1 LYPLPDLIMSQELT
15 EEVQQRYRKLLEE
28 AANPNEWAWA
38 WRSEYNR
45 GGFKA
50 VDFLMEEV
58 VNSGKCIGCAAC
70 LTICPVDVFDYQDE
84 KPKDSRNNACVFC
97 ELCVDVC
104 PVLRPTDQDLPRQIE
119 LQEPI
124 SDEGFGP
131 YAYGVLARTT
141 REFILDKAQDGGI
154 CSALGIHGM
163 QTGTIK
169 GMVVGNED
177 PDNPQMGYARL
188 ATTPEEVLISARSR
202 YTYQPNTL
210 TLVEAMKKNISPLAV
225 VGVPCQVDG
234 VRQQQFSS
242 IRLDVAEWYR
252 ENIGLVIGLFCSEA
266 FTEQGIDWLAEDLQ
280 VAKRDIANINI
291 KGRLEIKLRDGRE
304 ETRSLKA
311 FGKFARPACLY
322 CMDYAADNADIGLGG
337 IGLDGWTFTV
347 IRSTAGHRA
356 WQALLEAG
364 WVETKELDEEPK
376 SKEILARLSRYKRN
390 RPLPALMPTHLEREA
405 IGNLDPKHYYRGW
418 EEGNSVKDWR
428 PLPPPPPKKKKAK
441 PKSGDSAQ

>member
-1 LYPLPDLIMSQELT
+1 MSQDLT
-15 EEVQQRYRKLLEE
+15 KEVQERYHRLLDEG
-28 AANPNEWAWA
+28 ADPNEWAYA

-58 VNSGKCIGCAAC
+58 VNPGKCIGCAAC
-70 LTICPVDVFDYQDE
+70 LTICPVDVFDYENE
-84 KPKDSRNNACVFC
+84 KPVDVRNSACVYC
-97 ELCVDVC
+97 ELCVDAC
-104 PVLRPTDQDLPRQIE
+104 PVLRPTDQDLAQQIGLRQ
-119 LQEPI
+119 PVM
-124 SDEGFGP
+124 DDGFGP

-141 REFILDKAQDGGI
+141 KDYILEAGQDGGI
-154 CSALGIHGM
+154 CSALGVHGM
-163 QTGTIK
+163 QTGQLK

-177 PDNPQMGYARL
+177 PENPQMGYAHL
-188 ATTPEEVLISARSR
+188 ATTPEEVIASARSR
-202 YTYQPNTL
+202 YSYQPNTL
-210 TLVEAMKKNISPLAV
+210 VLVEAMKRGIAPLAV

-252 ENIGLVIGLFCSEA
+252 QNIGLVIGLFCSEA
-266 FTEQGIDWLAEDLQ
+266 FTEKGMDSLADDLG
-280 VAKRDIANINI
+280 VSKRDVSNINI

-311 FGKFARPACLY
+311 FGKYARPACLY

-337 IGLDGWTFTV
+337 IGLNGWTFTV
-347 IRSTAGHRA
+347 IRTEAGHRA

-364 WVETKELDEEPK
+364 WVETKELSEMPK
-376 SKEILARLSRYKRN
+376 AKELLSRLSRYKRN
-390 RPLPALMPTHLEREA
+390 RPLPALMPTHLEREQ

-418 EEGNSVKDWR
+418 EDGNSVKDWR
-428 PLPPPPPKKKKAK
+428 PLPPPPPKKKKAAK
-441 PKSGDSAQ
+441 KQENDS

>member
-1 LYPLPDLIMSQELT
+1 MKQDLT
-15 EEVQQRYRKLLEE
+15 KEVQQRYHRLLEE
-28 AANPNEWAWA
+28 VADPNEWAWA
-38 WRSEYNR
+38 WRSEYNH

-50 VDFLMEEV
+50 VDFLMEEI

-70 LTICPVDVFDYQDE
+70 LTICPVDVFDYQNE
-84 KPKDSRNNACVFC
+84 KPKDTWNSACVYC
-97 ELCVDVC
+97 ELCVEVC
-104 PVLRPTDQDLPRQIE
+104 PVLRPTDQDLTRQIE
-119 LQEPI
+119 LQEPSI
-124 SDEGFGP
+124 DEGFGP

-141 REFILDKAQDGGI
+141 REFILNEAQDGGI

-188 ATTPEEVLISARSR
+188 ATTPEDVLISARSR

-337 IGLDGWTFTV
+337 IGLDGWTFAV

-376 SKEILARLSRYKRN
+376 SKEILTRLSRYKRN

-418 EEGNSVKDWR
+418 EEGNSAKDWR

-441 PKSGDSAQ
+441 PKSGDNAQ

>member
-1 LYPLPDLIMSQELT
+1 MTDHLT
-15 EEVQQRYRKLLEE
+15 KQVQKRYHALLEE
-28 AANPNEWAWA
+28 GADPNEWAYA

-58 VNSGKCIGCAAC
+58 VNPGKCIGCAAC
-70 LTICPVDVFDYQDE
+70 LTICPVDVFDYENE
-84 KPKDSRNNACVFC
+84 KPVDVRNSACVFC
-97 ELCVDVC
+97 ELCVDAC
-104 PVLRPTDQDLPRQIE
+104 PVLRPTDQDLPQQIE
-119 LQEPI
+119 LREPVM
-124 SDEGFGP
+124 DDGFGP

-141 REFILDKAQDGGI
+141 KEYILEAGQDGGI
-154 CSALGIHGM
+154 CSALGVHGM
-163 QTGTIK
+163 QTGQLK

-177 PDNPQMGYARL
+177 PDNPQMGYAHL
-188 ATTPEEVLISARSR
+188 ATTPEEVIASARSR
-202 YTYQPNTL
+202 YSYQPNTL
-210 TLVEAMKKNISPLAV
+210 VLVEAMKRGIAPLAV

-252 ENIGLVIGLFCSEA
+252 QNIGLVIGLFCSEA
-266 FTEQGIDWLAEDLQ
+266 FTEKGMDSLADDLG
-280 VAKRDIANINI
+280 VSKRDVANINI

-311 FGKFARPACLY
+311 FGKYARPACLY

-337 IGLDGWTFTV
+337 IGLNGWTFTV
-347 IRSTAGHRA
+347 IRTETGHKA

-364 WVETKELDEEPK
+364 WVETKELSEMPK
-376 SKEILARLSRYKRN
+376 AKELLSRLSRYKRN
-390 RPLPALMPTHLEREA
+390 RPLPALMPTHLEREQ

-418 EEGNSVKDWR
+418 EEGHSAKDWR
-428 PLPPPPPKKKKAK
+428 PLPPPPPKKKKTAAK
-441 PKSGDSAQ
+441 KQGNRS

>member
-1 LYPLPDLIMSQELT
+1 MSQDLT
-15 EEVQQRYRKLLEE
+15 KEVQERYHRLLDEG
-28 AANPNEWAWA
+28 ADPNEWAYA

-58 VNSGKCIGCAAC
+58 VNPGKCIGCAAC
-70 LTICPVDVFDYQDE
+70 LTICPVDVFDYENE
-84 KPKDSRNNACVFC
+84 KPVDVRNSACVYC
-97 ELCVDVC
+97 ELCVDAC
-104 PVLRPTDQDLPRQIE
+104 PVLRPTDQDLAQQIE
-119 LQEPI
+119 LRQPVM
-124 SDEGFGP
+124 DDGFGP

-141 REFILDKAQDGGI
+141 KDYILEAGQDGGI
-154 CSALGIHGM
+154 CSALGVHGM
-163 QTGTIK
+163 QTGQLK

-177 PDNPQMGYARL
+177 PDNPQMGYAHL
-188 ATTPEEVLISARSR
+188 ATTPEEVITSARSR
-202 YTYQPNTL
+202 YSYQPNTL
-210 TLVEAMKKNISPLAV
+210 VLVEAMKRGIAPLAV

-252 ENIGLVIGLFCSEA
+252 QNIGLVIGLFCSEA
-266 FTEQGIDWLAEDLQ
+266 FTEKGMDWLADDLG
-280 VAKRDIANINI
+280 VSKRDVSNINI

-311 FGKFARPACLY
+311 LGKYARPACLY

-337 IGLDGWTFTV
+337 IGLNGWTFTV
-347 IRSTAGHRA
+347 IRTEAGHRA

-364 WVETKELDEEPK
+364 WVETKELSELPK
-376 SKEILARLSRYKRN
+376 AKELLSRLSRYKRT
-390 RPLPALMPTHLEREA
+390 RPLPALMPTQLEREL

-418 EEGNSVKDWR
+418 EDGNSVKDWR
-428 PLPPPPPKKKKAK
+428 PLPPPPPKKKKAAK
-441 PKSGDSAQ
+441 KQENDS

>member
-1 LYPLPDLIMSQELT
+1 MTDHLT
-15 EEVQQRYRKLLEE
+15 KQVQKRYHALLEE
-28 AANPNEWAWA
+28 GADPNEWAYA

-58 VNSGKCIGCAAC
+58 VNPGKCIGCAAC
-70 LTICPVDVFDYQDE
+70 LTICPVDVFDYENE
-84 KPKDSRNNACVFC
+84 KPVDVRNSACVFC
-97 ELCVDVC
+97 ELCVDAC
-104 PVLRPTDQDLPRQIE
+104 PVLRPTDQDLPQQIE
-119 LQEPI
+119 LREPVM
-124 SDEGFGP
+124 DDGFGP

-141 REFILDKAQDGGI
+141 KEYILEAGQDGGI
-154 CSALGIHGM
+154 CSALGVHGM
-163 QTGTIK
+163 QTGQLK

-177 PDNPQMGYARL
+177 PDNPQMGYAHL
-188 ATTPEEVLISARSR
+188 ATTPEEVITSARSR
-202 YTYQPNTL
+202 YSYQPNTL
-210 TLVEAMKKNISPLAV
+210 VLVEAMKRGVAPLAV

-252 ENIGLVIGLFCSEA
+252 QNIKLVIGLFCSEA
-266 FTEQGIDWLAEDLQ
+266 FTEKGMDWLADDLG
-280 VAKRDIANINI
+280 VSKRDVTNINI

-311 FGKFARPACLY
+311 FGKYARPACLY

-337 IGLDGWTFTV
+337 IGLNGWTFTV
-347 IRSTAGHRA
+347 IRTEAGHRA

-364 WVETKELDEEPK
+364 WVETKELSEMPK
-376 SKEILARLSRYKRN
+376 AKELLSRLSRYKRN
-390 RPLPALMPTHLEREA
+390 RPLPALMPTHLEREL

-418 EEGNSVKDWR
+418 EEGHSAKDWL
-428 PLPPPPPKKKKAK
+428 PLPPPPPKKKKTATK
-441 PKSGDSAQ
+441 KQGNGS

>member
-1 LYPLPDLIMSQELT
+1 MTDHLT
-15 EEVQQRYRKLLEE
+15 KQVQKRYHALLEE
-28 AANPNEWAWA
+28 GADPNEWAYA

-58 VNSGKCIGCAAC
+58 VNPGKCIGCAAC
-70 LTICPVDVFDYQDE
+70 LTICPVDVFDYENE
-84 KPKDSRNNACVFC
+84 KPVDVRNSACVFC
-97 ELCVDVC
+97 ELCVDAC
-104 PVLRPTDQDLPRQIE
+104 PVLRPTDQDLPQQIE
-119 LQEPI
+119 LRQPVM
-124 SDEGFGP
+124 DDGFGP

-141 REFILDKAQDGGI
+141 KEYILEAGQDGGI
-154 CSALGIHGM
+154 CSALGVDGM
-163 QTGTIK
+163 QTGQLK

-177 PDNPQMGYARL
+177 PDNPQMGYAHL
-188 ATTPEEVLISARSR
+188 ATTPEEVITSARSR
-202 YTYQPNTL
+202 YSYQPNTL
-210 TLVEAMKKNISPLAV
+210 VLVEAMKRGVAPLAV

-252 ENIGLVIGLFCSEA
+252 RNIGLVIGLFCSEA
-266 FTEQGIDWLAEDLQ
+266 FTEKGMDSLADDLG
-280 VAKRDIANINI
+280 VSKRDVSNINI

-311 FGKFARPACLY
+311 FGKYARPACLY

-337 IGLDGWTFTV
+337 IGLNGWTFTV
-347 IRSTAGHRA
+347 IRTEAGHRA

-364 WVETKELDEEPK
+364 WVETKELSEMPK
-376 SKEILARLSRYKRN
+376 AKELLSRLSRYKRN
-390 RPLPALMPTHLEREA
+390 RPLPALMPTHLEREQ

-418 EEGNSVKDWR
+418 EDGLSAKNWR
-428 PLPPPPPKKKKAK
+428 PLPPPPPKKKMAAK
-441 PKSGDSAQ
+441 KKENDS

>member
-1 LYPLPDLIMSQELT
+1 ML
-15 EEVQQRYRKLLEE
+15 
-28 AANPNEWAWA
+28 
-38 WRSEYNR
+38 
-45 GGFKA
+45 
-50 VDFLMEEV
+50 
-58 VNSGKCIGCAAC
+58 
-70 LTICPVDVFDYQDE
+70 VFSASYASTSAQCY
-84 KPKDSRNNACVFC
+84 AQ
-97 ELCVDVC
+97 
-104 PVLRPTDQDLPRQIE
+104 TDQDLPRQIE

-141 REFILDKAQDGGI
+141 REFILNEAQDGGI

-169 GMVVGNED
+169 GMVIGNED
-177 PDNPQMGYARL
+177 SDNPQMGYARL
-188 ATTPEEVLISARSR
+188 ATTPEDVLISARSR

-210 TLVEAMKKNISPLAV
+210 TLVEAMKRNISPLAV

-337 IGLDGWTFTV
+337 IGLDGWTFTGHPEYGWAQSLAGATRGWLGRDQRTRRGAQV
-347 IRSTAGHRA
+347 QRNPSSTIQV
-356 WQALLEAG
+356 QAQ
-364 WVETKELDEEPK
+364 P
-376 SKEILARLSRYKRN
+376 SLARPY
-390 RPLPALMPTHLEREA
+390 A
-405 IGNLDPKHYYRGW
+405 DPPG
-418 EEGNSVKDWR
+418 
-428 PLPPPPPKKKKAK
+428 A
-441 PKSGDSAQ
+441 

>member
-1 LYPLPDLIMSQELT
+1 MSQDLT
-15 EEVQQRYRKLLEE
+15 KEVQERYHRLLDEG
-28 AANPNEWAWA
+28 ADPNEWAYA

-58 VNSGKCIGCAAC
+58 VNPGKCIGCAAC
-70 LTICPVDVFDYQDE
+70 LTICPVDVFDYENE
-84 KPKDSRNNACVFC
+84 KPVDVRNSACVYC
-97 ELCVDVC
+97 ELCVDAC
-104 PVLRPTDQDLPRQIE
+104 PVLRPTDQDLAQQIE
-119 LQEPI
+119 LRQPVM
-124 SDEGFGP
+124 DDGFGP

-141 REFILDKAQDGGI
+141 KDYILEAGQDGGI
-154 CSALGIHGM
+154 CSALGVHGM
-163 QTGTIK
+163 QTGQLK

-177 PDNPQMGYARL
+177 PDNPQMGYAHL
-188 ATTPEEVLISARSR
+188 ATTSEEVIASARSR
-202 YTYQPNTL
+202 YSYQPNTL
-210 TLVEAMKKNISPLAV
+210 VLVDAMKRGIAPLAV

-252 ENIGLVIGLFCSEA
+252 QNIGLVIGLFCSEA
-266 FTEQGIDWLAEDLQ
+266 FTEKGMDSLADDLG
-280 VAKRDIANINI
+280 VSKRDVTNINI

-311 FGKFARPACLY
+311 FGKYARPACLY

-337 IGLDGWTFTV
+337 IGLNGWTFTV
-347 IRSTAGHRA
+347 IRTETGHKA

-364 WVETKELDEEPK
+364 WVETKELSEMPK
-376 SKEILARLSRYKRN
+376 AKELLSRLSRYKRN
-390 RPLPALMPTHLEREA
+390 RPLPALMPTHLEREQ

-418 EEGNSVKDWR
+418 EDGHSAKDWR
-428 PLPPPPPKKKKAK
+428 PLPPPPPKKKKTATK
-441 PKSGDSAQ
+441 KQGNGS